1 LTARIIGVTGAIASG
16 KSTVAGML
24 QELGAALIS
33 ADEIARELLQKRE
46 VKNEIEEVWGSRVFA
61 EGGQVDRQA
70 LAEKVF
76 ADPSEVERL
85 NAILHPPIIK
95 RIRQEI
101 AHLRREGPRSPIVL
115 DAALL
120 HEAGLARICDI
131 VILVDAEEGRRRER
145 AKWQRGWDVKEID
158 RREQLQIPIKEKRLR
173 ADYVIDNNGEITETR
188 DSVLSFWQNVIIK
201 NQAE

>member
-1 LTARIIGVTGAIASG
+1 LTAKIIGVTGAIAGG

-33 ADEIARELLQKRE
+33 ADEIARELLQKSE
-46 VKNEIEEVWGSRVFA
+46 VKNEIEEVWGSSVFA

-76 ADPSEVERL
+76 ADPGEVERL

-95 RIRQEI
+95 RIKEEI
-101 AHLRREGPRSPIVL
+101 EHLRREKPLRPIAL

-131 VILVDAEEGRRRER
+131 VILVDAEEVRRRER
-145 AKWQRGWDVKEID
+145 AKWQRGWDAKEID
-158 RREQLQIPIKEKRLR
+158 RREQLQIPVKEKRLR
-173 ADYVIDNNGEITETR
+173 ADYVIDNNGEITGTR
-188 DSVLSFWQNVIIK
+188 DSVLSFWQNAIIK